1 MKKGAATP
9 QLTEILIMVLM
20 LLFFV
25 MLLTSILSAFGG
37 NEYASVRLNAELLR
51 SKMGEACSLLATGS
65 GSVKI
70 DRLSIKQTTPYPTAA
85 HRLIDIPGFLARTY
99 IKLTGDP
106 KYVLYYEAFPI
117 GEAVGWEVYHDFD
130 YRIIAPFDY
139 SKQAGS
145 DSGPINY
152 IDFEREMYKGERSL
166 VKQIQESADK
176 AGVKATGTEPI
187 KIIVNNIVLTSQLN
201 PIPNE
206 EPRQFAAA
214 KISRSGE
221 WKDLVSDNTNTRAKE
236 RDNTFEFSSYS
247 LLTALEKT
255 ALKYRSCGDNSL
267 CLKTAN
273 GVERL
278 ALPQSCGDIKYVQL
292 EYENRAVLLGD
303 VKVIG
308 GAAVLV
314 GAGYVAGAAGV
325 TAAIGN
331 VVRVSASGVTKIVS
345 KIVRYPI
352 LGGAA
357 AALAGNWLIENVFG
371 PLFKNFLAYKSSDF
385 YLASPCIAQDIEIQK
400 VTCQSLCSKWM
411 SYPIYD
417 VTVNSRG
424 ERQYIKAGDHYQC
437 IENIDGVQNAN
448 VQGPQGNCL
457 KVLVKSSPEGFCWTA
472 DPTKKI
478 SGLSLSTFSDFQ
490 TQSLAWLF
498 GFTPV
503 KNSNLYVQGSQPSI
517 ALKPKSAVETG
528 LTSIDDFLERRYIW
542 SWPGSGEKI
551 KPLTAPTPRG
561 FDPNAP

>member
-1 MKKGAATP
+1 MKKGAAIP

-20 LLFFV
+20 LLFFLL
-25 MLLTSILSAFGG
+25 LLTSVFSAFGG
-37 NEYASVRLNAELLR
+37 NEQGVVRLNAELLR

-70 DRLSIKQTTPYPTAA
+70 DRLSFPQNTPYPTAA
-85 HRLIDIPGFLARTY
+85 HRLIDVPGFLARTY
-99 IKLTGDP
+99 IKLTADP
-106 KYVLYYEAFPI
+106 KYVLYYEAFPV

-166 VKQIQESADK
+166 VKQVQESADK

-206 EPRQFAAA
+206 DPRQFAAA

-221 WKDLVSDNTNTRAKE
+221 WKRLVTTNADTKAKE
-236 RDNTFEFSSYS
+236 NDNTFEFSSYA

-255 ALKYRSCGDNSL
+255 TLKYRSCGDNSL
-267 CLKTAN
+267 CLKTAD

-278 ALPQSCGDIKYVQL
+278 KLPQSCEGIKYVQL
-292 EYENRAVLLGD
+292 EYENRAVGTANVIVGGSAIALGACA
-303 VKVIG
+303 VATG
-308 GAAVLV
+308 GQCLTIPATF
-314 GAGYVAGAAGV
+314 AAGV
-325 TAAIGN
+325 A
-331 VVRVSASGVTKIVS
+331 S
-345 KIVRYPI
+345 KISKIPIVRGI
-352 LGGAA
+352 VAVFSAKL
-357 AALAGNWLIENVFG
+357 LVENVFG
-371 PLFKNFLAYKSSDF
+371 PLFKSYLAYKSSDF

-400 VTCQSLCSKWM
+400 ASCQSLCSKWM
-411 SYPIYD
+411 SYPLYE
-417 VTVNSRG
+417 VTVNNRG
-424 ERQYIKAGDHYQC
+424 ERQYVKAGGHYQC
-437 IENIDGVQNAN
+437 IENIDNIQNVN
-448 VQGPQGNCL
+448 VPGPRGDCL
-457 KVLVKSSPEGFCWTA
+457 KVKVKSSPEGFCWTA
-472 DPTKKI
+472 DPTKSI
-478 SGLSLSTFSDFQ
+478 SRSGFLEKFSDFQ
-490 TQSLAWLF
+490 TQSLAWLL

-503 KNSNLYVQGSQPSI
+503 KNSNIYVQGAQPSI

-528 LTSIDDFLERRYIW
+528 LTSVDDFLERRYIW

-551 KPLTAPTPRG
+551 KPLQPETPQQQL
-561 FDPNAP
+561 P